1 MVGQDG
7 TQVVAEAE
15 TIAARAWEGPPDS
28 ATYLLWSWLGAS
40 VVLFLWLKA
49 TTEFCK
55 EVNDLWLSTK

>member
-1 MVGQDG
+1 MASLKVRSWD
-7 TQVVAEAE
+7 
-15 TIAARAWEGPPDS
+15 RPPDS

-40 VVLFLWLKA
+40 VALLLWLKA